1 MYRCRLERS
10 REGAVKEA
18 VKSPVSSVAQNNVKL
33 RKDFKLS
40 GQIYSKKKS
49 ISYTS
54 LIRQT
59 EAGIKKETSFEGW
72 IIDSVLR
79 GVIPFSS
86 LRSNLDGRQDLS
98 LPTLRGI
105 LRAHYAEKNYVELYN
120 ELDSSD

>member
-1 MYRCRLERS
+1 MHRCRLGRS

-18 VKSPVSSVAQNNVKL
+18 LKSPVSCVAQNNVKL

-40 GQIYSKKKS
+40 GQIYSKKRHF
-49 ISYTS
+49 IYLFDTS
-54 LIRQT
+54 NW
-59 EAGIKKETSFEGW
+59 GWDKKETSFEGW
-72 IIDSVLR
+72 FIDIVLR

-86 LRSNLDGRQDLS
+86 LRSYLDGRQDLS

-105 LRAHYAEKNYVELYN
+105 LKAQYAEKNYVELYN